1 MKRVDALHPRP
12 FVAAQA
18 SALWFSLTHCLV
30 AALSGALTILPALL
44 AVLSTADISL
54 RLLLVSLLLA
64 ASRPKRSWPGGSA
77 GASRM
82 CDSCSRRCSRRCS
95 TRAASTCESGRIVK
109 LKGLVYVAA
118 FGLLL
123 GLLGELQR
131 RCFTITAAGTTTTVG
146 RRSSH
151 SGRVHHILLP
161 RVIGVVASGI
171 EALGPEKPSP
181 TRQRRAEPP

>member
-1 MKRVDALHPRP
+1 MKRVDVLHPGP

-18 SALWFSLTHCLV
+18 SALWFPLTHCL
-30 AALSGALTILPALL
+30 ATALSGALTILPALL

-82 CDSCSRRCSRRCS
+82 CDSCSRRCSTRCS

-109 LKGLVYVAA
+109 LKGLVSASPLSASCSVSWVS
-118 FGLLL
+118 FNG
-123 GLLGELQR
+123 
-131 RCFTITAAGTTTTVG
+131 
-146 RRSSH
+146 
-151 SGRVHHILLP
+151 
-161 RVIGVVASGI
+161 VAS
-171 EALGPEKPSP
+171 PSP
-181 TRQRRAEPP
+181 PPEPPPPLLIGARRTRVECTTSFATGDRSRS

>member
-1 MKRVDALHPRP
+1 MKRVDVLHPGP

-82 CDSCSRRCSRRCS
+82 CDSCSRRCS

-131 RCFTITAAGTTTTVG
+131 RCFTITAAGTTPATVD

>member
-1 MKRVDALHPRP
+1 MKRVDVLHPGP

-18 SALWFSLTHCLV
+18 SALWFPLTHCL
-30 AALSGALTILPALL
+30 ATALSGALNILPALL

-82 CDSCSRRCSRRCS
+82 CDSCSRRCS

-109 LKGLVYVAA
+109 LKGLVSASPLSASCSVSW
-118 FGLLL
+118 
-123 GLLGELQR
+123 
-131 RCFTITAAGTTTTVG
+131 V
-146 RRSSH
+146 SSN
-151 SGRVHHILLP
+151 G
-161 RVIGVVASGI
+161 VAS
-171 EALGPEKPSP
+171 PSP
-181 TRQRRAEPP
+181 PPEPPPPLLIGARRTRVECTTSFATGDRSRS